1 MQGLGTFSWFEHHLN
16 QTNHAQHYCA
26 APDLA
31 PVPDGSTAGE
41 LIPELARYGLQ
52 QLIEL
57 EVAAVLGADRH
68 ERTEERLG
76 YRNGYRSR
84 SLTTQVGDID
94 LLIPKLR
101 AGSFIPSILEPRR
114 RIDQA
119 LYAVI
124 MEAYIGGVSTRKVD
138 SLVAALG
145 SQSGISKSQV
155 SRICQEI
162 DQQVQAFLARPLESS
177 SYAYVYL
184 DATYLKG
191 RLGKAQ
197 QVCSRAVVVAM
208 GVNEDGRRELLGL
221 KVGDS
226 ESETFWAEFISHLKE
241 RGLDGVKLVISDA
254 HSGLTKAIRRQLQG
268 SVWQRCRVHFARN
281 LLQCVP
287 KAHQGMVTAALR
299 SVFAQETAEEIQSRW
314 DDLAASLAERFP
326 KAAGL
331 MHEAKEDVLA
341 FRHFPK
347 EHWKKIWSTNLL
359 ERVNEEIKRRTRVVG
374 IFPNDPAI
382 TRLVGA
388 VLLEQ
393 HEHWQLEGRRMFSAE
408 SMATIPELGDIPTL
422 QTLSA

>member
-1 MQGLGTFSWFEHHLN
+1 MPKTH
-16 QTNHAQHYCA
+16 CA
-26 APDLA
+26 APELA
-31 PVPDGSTAGE
+31 SLLDGSSAGE

-57 EVAAVLGADRH
+57 EAAAVIGAERH

-84 SLTTQVGDID
+84 SLTTQVGDLE
-94 LLIPKLR
+94 LLVPKLR
-101 AGSFIPSILEPRR
+101 AGSFLPSILEPRR
-114 RIDQA
+114 RVDQA

-138 SLVAALG
+138 ALVAALG

-162 DQQVQAFLARPLESS
+162 DQQVQAFLNRPLQETG
-177 SYAYVYL
+177 YAYVYL

-191 RLGKAQ
+191 RLGKAL

-208 GVNEDGRRELLGL
+208 GVNADGRRELLGL

-226 ESETFWAEFISHLKE
+226 ESEAFWAEFIAHLKE
-241 RGLDGVKLVISDA
+241 RGLTGVRLVVSDA
-254 HSGLTKAIRRQLQG
+254 HVGLTKAIRRQLQG
-268 SVWQRCRVHFARN
+268 CVWQRCRVHFARN
-281 LLQCVP
+281 LLQRVP

-299 SVFAQETAEEIQSRW
+299 SVFAQESTDEILSRW
-314 DDLAASLAERFP
+314 DDLAASLVERFP
-326 KAAGL
+326 RAAEL
-331 MHEAKEDVLA
+331 MHEAREDVLA
-341 FRHFPK
+341 FRQFPK
-347 EHWKKIWSTNLL
+347 PHWRKIWSTNLL
-359 ERVNEEIKRRTRVVG
+359 ERVNEEVKRRTRVVG
-374 IFPNDPAI
+374 IFPNDAAI

-393 HEHWQLEGRRMFSAE
+393 DEHWQLEGRRMFSPE
-408 SMATIPELGDIPTL
+408 SMAAIPSLDDLPAL
-422 QTLSA
+422 QAAGV

>member
-1 MQGLGTFSWFEHHLN
+1 MPKTYS
-16 QTNHAQHYCA
+16 A

-31 PVPDGSTAGE
+31 SLLDGSSAGE
-41 LIPELARYGLQ
+41 LIPALATRGLQ

-84 SLTTQVGDID
+84 TLTTQVGD
-94 LLIPKLR
+94 LALQIPKLR

-408 SMATIPELGDIPTL
+408 SMATIPELGDSPTL
-422 QTLSA
+422 QVAGA